1 MDEKQERQLRR
12 KAVRLWLQGYSARE
26 IQQCASRSLG
36 WIHKWQQRFTD
47 AGWVGLHSQSHRPQ
61 QATGYAES
69 VRQVVLRVRR
79 QLSKRKVGR
88 LIGHRAIQR
97 EIRRGRL
104 LPKDQR
110 PSGSTIQ
117 RILRAAHLTTHAQA
131 SRTGYHPYPI
141 PTADYIIHAM
151 DWTAR
156 YLEGGEKV
164 YAFHSLDLT
173 IHDLYQTVSDNKQ
186 SATAEAH
193 ALNTWEKLGLPHA
206 LLIDNDAAWRGS
218 LKATRYFS
226 HFMRLALW
234 LGMELIFIPVGE
246 PEYNGT
252 LERVNGLWNQQF
264 WNLHHFDSRT
274 QVERM
279 SPQFVEWYRTVYEP
293 PGLGEH
299 TPVEMRQHV
308 NRVRLTR
315 AQRQAI
321 PEALPLTEG
330 RIHFIRRVDEQ
341 GDIELL
347 HETWHIDKRLAGE
360 YVWATVTLH
369 EQRLRIYH
377 RRSRLEHV
385 CLRKVFQYQLDEP
398 VVSLQA
404 QFQRYERRRNMF
416 TML

>member
-1 MDEKQERQLRR
+1 
-12 KAVRLWLQGYSARE
+12 VS
-26 IQQCASRSLG
+26 
-36 WIHKWQQRFTD
+36 
-47 AGWVGLHSQSHRPQ
+47 
-61 QATGYAES
+61 GYAES

-88 LIGHRAIQR
+88 LIGPRAIQR
-97 EIRRGRL
+97 EIRRGGL

-110 PSGSTIQ
+110 PSCSTIQ

-131 SRTGYHPYPI
+131 SRTCYHPHPI
-141 PTADYIIHAM
+141 PTVDYIIQAM

-156 YLEGGEKV
+156 YLEGGGKV

-186 SATAEAH
+186 SATAETH
-193 ALNTWEKLGLPHA
+193 ALNTWEKCGFPHA
-206 LLIDNDAAWRGS
+206 LLIDNDAVWRGS

-226 HFMRLALW
+226 RFMRLALW
-234 LGMELIFIPVGE
+234 LGIELIFIPVGE
-246 PEYNGT
+246 PEFNGT

-264 WNLHHFDSRT
+264 WNLHHFESHT

-293 PGLGEH
+293 PSLDEH
-299 TPVEMRQHV
+299 TPAEMRRHV

-315 AQRQAI
+315 AQRQTI
-321 PEALPLTEG
+321 PEMLPLTAG
-330 RIHFIRRVDEQ
+330 RLHFIRCVDEQ

-360 YVWATVTLH
+360 YVWATLAVH
-369 EQRLRIYH
+369 EQCFQIYH
-377 RRSRLEHV
+377 RRSVHESV
-385 CLRKVFQYQLDEP
+385 CLCKSFRYTLDEA
-398 VVSLQA
+398 VVPLQS
-404 QFQRYERRRNMF
+404 QFKRFMRRRNMF

>member
-1 MDEKQERQLRR
+1 MDEKQERRLRR
-12 KAVRLWLQGYSARE
+12 QAIRLWFQGASDRE
-26 IQQCASRSLG
+26 IQRHVPRSLG
-36 WIHKWQQRFTD
+36 WIHKWQHRYTD
-47 AGWVGLHSQSHRPQ
+47 AGWAGLHSQSHRPHH
-61 QATGYAES
+61 ARGYSDA

-88 LIGHRAIQR
+88 LIGSRAIQR

-104 LPKDQR
+104 LPKHQR
-110 PSGSTIQ
+110 PSRPTIQ
-117 RILRAAHLTTHAQA
+117 RILRAAQLTTHAPARQ
-131 SRTGYHPYPI
+131 TYYHPHPI
-141 PTADYIIHAM
+141 PTDAYIIQAM

-156 YLEGGEKV
+156 YLEGGSKV
-164 YAFHSLDLT
+164 YAFHALDLA

-186 SATAEAH
+186 SATAETH

-206 LLIDNDAAWRGS
+206 LLIDNDAVWRGS
-218 LKATRYFS
+218 LNATRSFS
-226 HFMRLALW
+226 RFMRLALW

-264 WNLHHFDSRT
+264 WNLHQFESRT
-274 QVERM
+274 QVERT

-293 PGLGEH
+293 PCLDER
-299 TPVEMRQHV
+299 TPAEMRRQV
-308 NRVRLTR
+308 KRCRLTHT
-315 AQRQAI
+315 QRQAI
-321 PEALPLTEG
+321 PEAIPLTEG
-330 RIHFIRRVDEQ
+330 RIHFICRVDEQ

-347 HETWHIDKRLAGE
+347 HETWHIDQRLVGE

-377 RRSRLEHV
+377 RRSRRGQV
-385 CLRKVFQYQLDEP
+385 CLRKVFPYPLDEP
-398 VVSLQA
+398 VAPLQS
-404 QFQRYERRRNMF
+404 QFKRFERRRNMF

>member
-1 MDEKQERQLRR
+1 
-12 KAVRLWLQGYSARE
+12 
-26 IQQCASRSLG
+26 
-36 WIHKWQQRFTD
+36 
-47 AGWVGLHSQSHRPQ
+47 
-61 QATGYAES
+61 
-69 VRQVVLRVRR
+69 
-79 QLSKRKVGR
+79 
-88 LIGHRAIQR
+88 
-97 EIRRGRL
+97 
-104 LPKDQR
+104 
-110 PSGSTIQ
+110 
-117 RILRAAHLTTHAQA
+117 
-131 SRTGYHPYPI
+131 
-141 PTADYIIHAM
+141 
-151 DWTAR
+151 
-156 YLEGGEKV
+156 
-164 YAFHSLDLT
+164 LDLT
-173 IHDLYQTVSDNKQ
+173 IHVLYQTVSDNKQ
-186 SATAEAH
+186 SATAEAQ
-193 ALNTWEKLGLPHA
+193 ALNPWEKLGLPHA

-226 HFMRLALW
+226 HFMRLALG
-234 LGMELIFIPVGE
+234 LGMALIVIPVGE

-279 SPQFVEWYRTVYEP
+279 SPQFVEWYRTVYAP
-293 PGLGEH
+293 PGWGEH
-299 TPVEMRQHV
+299 PPVEMRRHV
-308 NRVRLTR
+308 NRVRRTR

-369 EQRLRIYH
+369 EQRLRVYH